1 MKKII
6 FFLLVCSMI
15 LTSRAQVL
23 TPNRTS
29 ICKGDSVNFI
39 VSGVNN
45 TDTVVI
51 YSETN
56 DGAYFDTIIGN
67 TVGYSPNV
75 TTVYTLFSVND
86 SVMFTP
92 TICIQVHDLPIVS
105 LYTERIACN
114 TFAIYYDLLHG
125 TLPVT
130 YFWDNGVVNTT
141 NTINGGDTAC
151 LCLIDY
157 NGCMV
162 VQSITAPV
170 DTLVTIDSIWS
181 TPETCNL
188 GSAGISATG
197 GQITYTWDDSSH
209 AQTRDLCHGTYHV
222 MASNQLGCIADTSI
236 IIDFI
241 QNPTAIIPTFMPIE
255 NYGDTT
261 IISVLAINGIPPY
274 TYSWSNGSTD
284 SILVVGAGIYSCVV
298 TDANGCTDTVSVNLT
313 QPDSLAV
320 TVIIPTIQ
328 CTDNHASIIPNI
340 SGGVPPYTYTI
351 DGQEVTIPIYVSH
364 SGNYS
369 FMVTDAHGNFDTT
382 TLSIQFPTQVT
393 IDSILSTPETCN
405 LGSAGIFASG
415 GQISYTW
422 DDSSH
427 VQIRHL
433 SHGTYHVVASNENG
447 CTADTNITI
456 GIVQNLQAIIPAYN
470 PITSYGETTSIS
482 VITMY
487 GTAPYTYLWNNGS
500 IQQTQYVG
508 AGSYYCIVTDVN
520 GCTDT
525 TLTVDITQPSNLFVN
540 VEVPIIHCSDQT
552 VEITP
557 FVSGGVAPY
566 TYLWNGVSIIPPIL
580 VTTSGNYSLIVTDAT
595 GNSQTLSVPVQFP
608 TPITATIT
616 PSATQINAGMQVV
629 LTGCQAAEYV
639 WSTGETTQ
647 TIIVTPSETTTYYL
661 FVRNSSGC
669 TDQTM
674 ITITVVGSGDNPG
687 GGGSTTGNQ
696 ITFELGDLHD
706 VCWNSDPIVLQSY
719 VSFIEYNGGQVNFT
733 GPGVA
738 GGVFYP
744 SSVGMSGTYQIIASY
759 YDPVN
764 HTTSEATQSVTVHPS
779 TTLDWQLSQS
789 VVGLYDDPI
798 HLTGGIPSGGSYS
811 GNGVVQQGNEYIF
824 YPSTAG
830 VGTHMLFYEYV
841 NSWGCY
847 SNTSKV
853 ITVVNSASVSN
864 FEMSVIQVYPNP
876 TTNNVILDLSGY
888 TCDVVLFDM
897 LGRTLSSFQNLTGST
912 EINLSQL
919 SAGVYFLRC
928 TSESGDIV
936 TKKVIKK

>member
-6 FFLLVCSMI
+6 FFLLVCSMVI
-15 LTSRAQVL
+15 VSRAQSI
-23 TPNRTS
+23 TPDTTS
-29 ICKGDSVNFI
+29 VCRGDSVHFTI
-39 VSGVNN
+39 SVSN

-51 YSETN
+51 YSMTSISTR
-56 DGAYFDTIIGN
+56 YDTVIGN
-67 TVGYSPNV
+67 T
-75 TTVYTLFSVND
+75 FSSIPELSTSYMLVSIND
-86 SVMFTP
+86 STVF
-92 TICIQVHDLPIVS
+92 
-105 LYTERIACN
+105 
-114 TFAIYYDLLHG
+114 

-130 YFWDNGVVNTT
+130 VQVYNIPSISLDAQRVSCNTFDIHYQINSGVFPVTYYWNNGVANMT
-141 NTINGGDTAC
+141 NTISGGDTAIIY
-151 LCLIDY
+151 LTDN

-162 VQSITAPV
+162 TDTITVPE
-170 DTLVTIDSIWS
+170 DTIVTIDSIWS

-188 GSAGISATG
+188 GSVGLFATG
-197 GQITYTWDDSSH
+197 GQIIYTWDDSSH
-209 AQTRDLCHGTYHV
+209 AQIRDLCHGVYHV
-222 MASNQLGCIADTSI
+222 MASNQYGCTSDTSI
-236 IIDFI
+236 TIGII
-241 QNPTAIIPTFMPIE
+241 QNPVAIIPVFDQITS
-255 NYGDTT
+255 YGGTT
-261 IISVLAINGIPPY
+261 SLSVVAIYGTPPY

-284 SILVVGAGIYSCVV
+284 S
-298 TDANGCTDTVSVNLT
+298 
-313 QPDSLAV
+313 
-320 TVIIPTIQ
+320 TI
-328 CTDNHASIIPNI
+328 T
-340 SGGVPPYTYTI
+340 
-351 DGQEVTIPIYVSH
+351 
-364 SGNYS
+364 
-369 FMVTDAHGNFDTT
+369 
-382 TLSIQFPTQVT
+382 
-393 IDSILSTPETCN
+393 
-405 LGSAGIFASG
+405 
-415 GQISYTW
+415 
-422 DDSSH
+422 
-427 VQIRHL
+427 
-433 SHGTYHVVASNENG
+433 
-447 CTADTNITI
+447 
-456 GIVQNLQAIIPAYN
+456 
-470 PITSYGETTSIS
+470 
-482 VITMY
+482 
-487 GTAPYTYLWNNGS
+487 
-500 IQQTQYVG
+500 VG
-508 AGSYYCIVTDVN
+508 AGSYFCVITDAN
-520 GCTDT
+520 ECSDT
-525 TLTVDITQPSNLFVN
+525 SLTVDITQPSNLFVN
-540 VEVPIIHCSDQT
+540 VDVPIIHCADQS

-566 TYLWNGVSIIPPIL
+566 TYFWNGVSIMPPIL

-647 TIIVTPSETTTYYL
+647 TIIVTPCETTTYYL

-853 ITVVNSASVSN
+853 ITVVNSASVNN

-876 TTNNVILDLSGY
+876 TTNNVLLDLSGY
-888 TCDVVLFDM
+888 TCDVVLLDM
-897 LGRTLSSFQNLTGST
+897 LGRALSSFQNLTGTT
-912 EINLSQL
+912 EISLSQL

-936 TKKVIKK
+936 IKKVIKK